1 MSFFLSNFARNFVK
15 GMKKGLIIGLCGAL
29 LSLSALRAER
39 VMVIADPHVL
49 APELMP
55 EGEALEAMMAKQRK
69 MIDLSPAAFE
79 ALMDTAAAYQPDLL
93 LIPGDL
99 TKDGEA
105 ESHAWVKAQ
114 LQTLGIP
121 TLLIPGNH
129 DLSADV
135 TDAAFDALYA
145 DYMGAIRDTES
156 HSYVA
161 EPFPGVTI
169 LAIDG
174 VRGNAGTGELSE
186 NTLNWLLAQADEA
199 VAKGNL
205 VIGMCHWQLMDHFDQ
220 QSNIVSAC
228 QLKDAQTI
236 AQQLAQHKV
245 HVVLTGHMHVGDVS
259 TAFYHPASGT
269 ELDSLVEVSTGSPI
283 TFPCPYRWL
292 EIAADRQTISLQTDY
307 LTALDTIEDLYT
319 YSRAWMA
326 EHTLSIIP
334 SMSAR
339 AWSKVEALAPAS
351 IMNML
356 DGIPST
362 DEGRTELFMRHM
374 GTDVANLYLLHSEGN
389 EPTQPEKKAVVDSL
403 QVHMAALLT
412 EVLDSSSLSIYT
424 RPVIETALME
434 LSFQMVQPIIESI
447 TEDIT
452 TDTDPKYTNRTDDL
466 EGTLRLHT
474 PSEQGIFMIEET
486 EDGQAYDVLGRP
498 VHNAQRGQ
506 VIIYHN
512 HKYIEQ

>member
-1 MSFFLSNFARNFVK
+1 M
-15 GMKKGLIIGLCGAL
+15 L
-29 LSLSALRAER
+29 LSMGALRAER

-49 APELMP
+49 APSLMP
-55 EGEALEAMMAKQRK
+55 SGEALDAMMAKQRK

-99 TKDGEA
+99 TKDGEP
-105 ESHAWVKAQ
+105 ESHAWVTAQ
-114 LQTLGIP
+114 LQALGIP
-121 TLLIPGNH
+121 TLVIPGNH
-129 DLSADV
+129 DLSATI

-145 DYMGAIRDTES
+145 DHMGAIRDAAS

-186 NTLNWLLAQADEA
+186 NTLNWILAQADSA
-199 VAKGNL
+199 VANGKL

-220 QSNIVSAC
+220 QSNIVSSC
-228 QLKDAQTI
+228 QLKEAQTI
-236 AQQLAQHKV
+236 AQLLAQHKV

-259 TAFYHPASGT
+259 TAFYNPTSGT
-269 ELDSLVEVSTGSPI
+269 ELDSLVEISTGSPI

-292 EIAADRQTISLQTDY
+292 DISYDRQTISMATDY
-307 LTALDTIEDLYT
+307 LTSLDTIEDLYR

-339 AWSKVEALAPAS
+339 AWSKVETLAPAS
-351 IMNML
+351 VMSML

-389 EPTQPEKKAVVDSL
+389 EPTQPEKEAVLDSL
-403 QVHMAALLT
+403 ELHMAALLT
-412 EVLDSSSLSIYT
+412 EVLDSSSLT
-424 RPVIETALME
+424 PVKRVLVETALME

-447 TEDIT
+447 TEDKT
-452 TDTDPKYTNRTDDL
+452 TGINPVYTNVTDDL
-466 EGTLRLHT
+466 EGVLRLYT
-474 PSEQGIFMIEET
+474 PSAQGLFNTADQI

-498 VHNAQRGQ
+498 VQNAQRGQ
-506 VIIYHN
+506 VIIYN
-512 HKYIEQ
+512 HRKYIEQ

>member
-1 MSFFLSNFARNFVK
+1 
-15 GMKKGLIIGLCGAL
+15 MKKGLIIGLCGAL
-29 LSLSALRAER
+29 LSLGALRAER

-55 EGEALEAMMAKQRK
+55 EGEALEAMMANQRK

-79 ALMDTAAAYQPDLL
+79 VLMDTAAAYRPDLL
-93 LIPGDL
+93 LIPGDI
-99 TKDGEA
+99 TKDGEP
-105 ESHAWVKAQ
+105 ESHAWVAAH

-121 TLLIPGNH
+121 ALVIPGNH

-145 DYMGAIRDTES
+145 DHMGAIRDTES

-161 EPFPGVTI
+161 EPFPGVVV

-186 NTLNWLLAQADEA
+186 NTLNWLLAQADAA
-199 VAKGNL
+199 VAQGKL

-292 EIAADRQTISLQTDY
+292 EIADDRQTISMQTDY
-307 LTALDTIEDLYT
+307 LTTLDTIEDLYS

-412 EVLDSSSLSIYT
+412 EILDSSSLSIYT
-424 RPVIETALME
+424 RPMIETALME
-434 LSFQMVQPIIESI
+434 LSFNMVQPIVESI

-452 TDTDPKYTNRTDDL
+452 TGTDPKYTNRTDDL

-512 HKYIEQ
+512 RKYIEQ

>member
-1 MSFFLSNFARNFVK
+1 
-15 GMKKGLIIGLCGAL
+15 MKKGLIIGLCGAL

-55 EGEALEAMMAKQRK
+55 EGEALEAMMANQRK

-79 ALMDTAAAYQPDLL
+79 ALMDTAAAYRPDLL
-93 LIPGDL
+93 LIPGDI
-99 TKDGEA
+99 TKDGEP
-105 ESHAWVKAQ
+105 ESHAWVAAH

-121 TLLIPGNH
+121 ALVIPGNH
-129 DLSADV
+129 DLSAEV

-145 DYMGAIRDTES
+145 DFMGAIRDTES

-174 VRGNAGTGELSE
+174 VRDNAGTGELSE
-186 NTLNWLLAQADEA
+186 NTLSWLLAQADAA
-199 VAKGNL
+199 VAQGKL

-259 TAFYHPASGT
+259 TAFYNPASGT

-292 EIAADRQTISLQTDY
+292 EIATDRQTISLQTDY
-307 LTALDTIEDLYT
+307 LTTLDTIEDLYS

-339 AWSKVEALAPAS
+339 AWSKVEALDHAS

-412 EVLDSSSLSIYT
+412 EVLDSSSLNPIT
-424 RPVIETALME
+424 RPMIETALME

-452 TDTDPKYTNRTDDL
+452 TGTDPKYANRTDDL

-486 EDGQAYDVLGRP
+486 EEGQAYDVLGRP

>member
-1 MSFFLSNFARNFVK
+1 
-15 GMKKGLIIGLCGAL
+15 MKKGLIIGICGAL

-105 ESHAWVKAQ
+105 ASHAWVASH

-121 TLLIPGNH
+121 VLVIPGNH

-145 DYMGAIRDTES
+145 DHMGAIRDTES

-161 EPFPGVTI
+161 EPFPGVVI

-186 NTLNWLLAQADEA
+186 NTLNWLLAQADAA
-199 VAKGNL
+199 VAQGKL

-259 TAFYHPASGT
+259 TAFYCPTSGT

-292 EIAADRQTISLQTDY
+292 DISYDRQTISMATDY
-307 LTALDTIEDLYT
+307 LTSLDTIEDLYS

-339 AWSKVEALAPAS
+339 AWSKVEALAPAN

-389 EPTQPEKKAVVDSL
+389 EPTQPEKEEVLDSL
-403 QVHMAALLT
+403 QVHMMALLQ
-412 EVLDSSSLSIYT
+412 EVLDSSSLNPIT
-424 RPVIETALME
+424 RPIIEEAVMT
-434 LSFQMVQPIIESI
+434 LSFQMVQPVIESI
-447 TEDIT
+447 TEDQT
-452 TDTDPKYTNRTDDL
+452 TGTNPAYTNVTDDL
-466 EGTLRLHT
+466 EGTLRLYT
-474 PSEQGIFMIEET
+474 SSEQGIFMIEET
-486 EDGQAYDVLGRP
+486 EEGQAYDVLGRP

>member
-1 MSFFLSNFARNFVK
+1 MLMSM
-15 GMKKGLIIGLCGAL
+15 G
-29 LSLSALRAER
+29 ALRAER

-55 EGEALEAMMAKQRK
+55 EGEALEAMMANQRK

-99 TKDGEA
+99 TKDGEP
-105 ESHAWVKAQ
+105 ESHAWVAAH

-121 TLLIPGNH
+121 ALVIPGNH
-129 DLSADV
+129 DLSAEV

-145 DYMGAIRDTES
+145 DFMGAIRDTES

-161 EPFPGVTI
+161 EPFPGVVV

-186 NTLNWLLAQADEA
+186 NTLNWLLAQADAA
-199 VAKGNL
+199 VAQGKL

-228 QLKDAQTI
+228 QLKGAETI
-236 AQQLAQHKV
+236 AQLLAQHKV
-245 HVVLTGHMHVGDVS
+245 HVVLTGHMHVGSVS
-259 TAFYHPASGT
+259 KAFYHPASGT
-269 ELDSLVEVSTGSPI
+269 ELDSLVEISSGSPI

-292 EIAADRQTISLQTDY
+292 EIADDRQTISMQTDY
-307 LTALDTIEDLYT
+307 LTTLDTIEDLYS
-319 YSRAWMA
+319 YSRTWMA

-356 DGIPST
+356 NGIPST

-412 EVLDSSSLSIYT
+412 EILDSSSLSIYT
-424 RPVIETALME
+424 RPMIETALME
-434 LSFQMVQPIIESI
+434 LSFSMVQPIVESI

-452 TDTDPKYTNRTDDL
+452 TGTNPAYTNVTDDL
-466 EGTLRLHT
+466 EGTLRFHT
-474 PSEQGIFMIEET
+474 PSEQGIFMIEEK

-498 VHNAQRGQ
+498 VQNAQRGQ
-506 VIIYHN
+506 VIIYN
-512 HKYIEQ
+512 KRKYIEQ